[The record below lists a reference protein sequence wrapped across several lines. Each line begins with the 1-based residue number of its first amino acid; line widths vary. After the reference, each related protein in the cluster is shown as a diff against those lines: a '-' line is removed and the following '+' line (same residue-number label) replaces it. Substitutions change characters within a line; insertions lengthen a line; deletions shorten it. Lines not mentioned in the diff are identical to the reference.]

1 MGKIFSFFNQKGG
14 VGKTTSVINI
24 ATVLAQ
30 HGKKVLLIDLDS
42 QGNATSGVG
51 IEKNE
56 NESTAYQL
64 LVENSDPSEGIKKTE
79 IENLWIIPSNAHLA
93 GAEMHLINQENRE
106 FVLRAKLE
114 KIESN
119 YDFIFLDCPPSLGL
133 ISINALTSSSYII
146 IPLQCE
152 YYALEGLGQLLNTYQ
167 LVKKNLSATL
177 ELGGVILTMADVRT
191 NLTQQVIEEV
201 RNYFKDKAFQSV
213 IPRSVKLSE
222 APSFGKPAVVYDRH
236 NRGSQA
242 YIDLGKEF
250 LMRFGSEGDRQSLEA
265 ARQEEVVAPVAEPVP
280 AEPAPSAAAPAEAA
294 PFVAQ
299 ETGVSQPA
307 PEVPQAPEQAQ
318 A

>member
-24 ATVLAQ
+24 ATVIAGF
-30 HGKKVLLIDLDS
+30 GKKVLLIDLDS

-64 LVENSDPSEGIKKTE
+64 LVENQNPNTSIKKTP

-93 GAEMHLINQENRE
+93 GAEMHLISIEKRE
-106 FVLRAKLE
+106 FVLRERLGVVSAD
-114 KIESN
+114 
-119 YDFIFLDCPPSLGL
+119 YDYIFLDCPPSLGL
-133 ISINALTSSSYII
+133 ISINALTASSYII

-167 LVKKNLSATL
+167 LVKKNLSADL
-177 ELGGVILTMADVRT
+177 ELGGVILTMADIRT

-201 RNYFKDKAFQSV
+201 RNYFKEKTFQTV

-222 APSFGKPAVVYDRH
+222 APSFGKPAVIYDPH
-236 NRGSQA
+236 NRGSVA
-242 YIDLGKEF
+242 YRELGKEF
-250 LMRFGSEGDRQSLEA
+250 LMRFGSDGDRKNFASIAQQSIASVVEEEMPDAEIA
-265 ARQEEVVAPVAEPVP
+265 AEDER
-280 AEPAPSAAAPAEAA
+280 
-294 PFVAQ
+294 
-299 ETGVSQPA
+299 
-307 PEVPQAPEQAQ
+307 PQAAQ
-318 A
+318 TNP

>member
-24 ATVLAQ
+24 ATVVAGF
-30 HGKKVLLIDLDS
+30 GKKVLLIDLDS

-64 LVENSDPSEGIKKTE
+64 LVENSDPKASIKKTA
-79 IENLWIIPSNAHLA
+79 IENLWIVPSNAHLA
-93 GAEMHLINQENRE
+93 GAEMHLISQDKRE
-106 FVLRAKLE
+106 YVLRERLKSIL
-114 KIESN
+114 SD
-119 YDFIFLDCPPSLGL
+119 YDYIFLDCPPSLGL
-133 ISINALTSSSYII
+133 ISINALTASSYII

-167 LVKKNLSATL
+167 LVKKNLSADL

-201 RNYFKDKAFQSV
+201 RNYFKEKTFQSV

-222 APSFGKPAVVYDRH
+222 APSFGKPAVIYDPH
-236 NRGSQA
+236 NRGSLA
-242 YIDLGKEF
+242 YAELGKEF
-250 LMRFGSEGDRQSLEA
+250 LMRFGSDDDRRIFAPA
-265 ARQEEVVAPVAEPVP
+265 AQENAVPVAVEETQA
-280 AEPAPSAAAPAEAA
+280 AEPTPGTEPSQT
-294 PFVAQ
+294 VQ
-299 ETGVSQPA
+299 IT
-307 PEVPQAPEQAQ
+307 PQ
-318 A
+318 